1 MKGGYSVTL
10 RDLRRYAAG
19 MLGEACYVLVLAAVG
34 LAIAVVAAL
43 LS

>member
-1 MKGGYSVTL
+1 
-10 RDLRRYAAG
+10 